1 MFLKFKTIFLHSWIK
16 YLSCVIYGIVI
27 IVVYNSFREWSKLV
41 NYIDAIFI
49 AGFSLVCIGG
59 LSIVNN
65 LGTFDIFTHMFV
77 RSKENQPKPSLYEYS
92 NSKKEKRYKNRFYCI
107 PYFVLGVL
115 YIIISVILQA
125 FL

>member
-65 LGTFDIFTHMFV
+65 
-77 RSKENQPKPSLYEYS
+77 
-92 NSKKEKRYKNRFYCI
+92 
-107 PYFVLGVL
+107 
-115 YIIISVILQA
+115 
-125 FL
+125 